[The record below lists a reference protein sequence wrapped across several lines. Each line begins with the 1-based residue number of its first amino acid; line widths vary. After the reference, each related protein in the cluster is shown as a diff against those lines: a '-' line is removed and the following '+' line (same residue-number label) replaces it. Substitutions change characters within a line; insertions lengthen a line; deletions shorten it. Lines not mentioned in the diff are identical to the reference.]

1 MQEKYIVLN
10 AIAYKKPPET
20 LNEAKQFFIKKLYLN
35 TNEISSFEAYD
46 IENSIDASAANPAGA
61 GSILRLKDKTTFSLK
76 ETPEQIYK
84 LIMTNE

>member
-35 TNEISSFEAYD
+35 TAEISSFEAYD
-46 IENSIDASAANPAGA
+46 IENSVDVSDTNPAGA
-61 GSILRLKDKTTFSLK
+61 GSILRLKDKTTFSLI

-84 LIMTNE
+84 LITTNE